1 MADVVPSPQQEFW
14 RPPAPNAPATEPVAH
29 LVEVC
34 DHCEAEFL
42 PDARFC
48 HRCGTS
54 RVDSLGAH
62 GWNLVVDA
70 RRLVSH
76 LEFQNIESTARRVR
90 QYLALSPIC
99 LFSFGLGVFCLVAAI
114 AVGMIFSPQTTL
126 DWQAIQMWRIE
137 WLLGSVACFVA
148 GILLKR
154 SA

>member
-1 MADVVPSPQQEFW
+1 M
-14 RPPAPNAPATEPVAH
+14 
-29 LVEVC
+29 VEVC

-54 RVDSLGAH
+54 RSASPNTHTWESLVAE
-62 GWNLVVDA
+62 A

-90 QYLALSPIC
+90 QYLGLSPIC
-99 LFSFGLGVFCLVAAI
+99 LVSFGLGVLCLVAAVV
-114 AVGMIFSPQTTL
+114 VGMIFSPQTTL